1 MTNSRRSLTFHGASI
16 DPAITCTGMVRMAP
30 KIKSPTI
37 FPISIFQVYLT

>member
-1 MTNSRRSLTFHGASI
+1 
-16 DPAITCTGMVRMAP
+16 MVRMAP